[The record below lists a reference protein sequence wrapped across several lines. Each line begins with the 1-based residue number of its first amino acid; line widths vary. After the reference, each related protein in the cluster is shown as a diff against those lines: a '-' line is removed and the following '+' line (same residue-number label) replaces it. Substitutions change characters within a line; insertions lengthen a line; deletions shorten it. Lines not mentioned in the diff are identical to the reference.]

1 MLCTFTSNKLSL
13 VGGNEGNQFST
24 GTQRYQYLTSFG
36 GRGLK
41 EEKKRRE
48 KRGGERGGEER
59 EEGKRERRGGERGGE
74 ERERR
79 GGERGE
85 EMEEVN
91 DRTDPCVFTGTHIP
105 PVSEQSYRSYSQDNV
120 LVLQARPNFCRVW

>member
-1 MLCTFTSNKLSL
+1 MLHTFTSNKLSL

-24 GTQRYQYLTSFG
+24 GTQRYQYLTSLG

-41 EEKKRRE
+41 GKKGRRE

-59 EEGKRERRGGERGGE
+59 G
-74 ERERR
+74 
-79 GGERGE
+79 

-91 DRTDPCVFTGTHIP
+91 DRTDPCVFTGAHIP
-105 PVSEQSYRSYSQDNV
+105 PVSEQSYRSYSQDNA
-120 LVLQARPNFCRVW
+120 LVLQSQTQLL